1 MDYVMRSIVLGAM
14 CFGVALGQEAK
25 PVIDNERVTVWDVT
39 WAKGQANPARSRDRD
54 VVTMW
59 ISGAKARH
67 AYFTAKGAGKTNE
80 GSPGKGA
87 RSLEIELKD
96 NPVPPIENKTGYPLA
111 FPRPHVKKLLEN
123 SRVIVWSYRWK
134 PGEPTPM
141 HFHDK
146 DVVVVYLEDTAL
158 TSTTADGK
166 KTLNEYKAYDIRF
179 NKRDRTHTEML
190 AHGTGSAMMM
200 ELK

>member
-1 MDYVMRSIVLGAM
+1 MAGIKLIVAALLAMGAY
-14 CFGVALGQEAK
+14 GQEAAK
-25 PVIDNERVTVWDVT
+25 PVIDNDRVTVWDVT
-39 WAKGQANPARSRDRD
+39 WTKGTANPAAGHDRD
-54 VVTMW
+54 VVMMTLTGP
-59 ISGAKARH
+59 GAGTAS
-67 AYFTAKGAGKTNE
+67 FIAKGKERNK
-80 GSPGKGA
+80 PGAIGA
-87 RSLEIELKD
+87 RSLVIELKD
-96 NPVPPIENKTGYPLA
+96 HPVPPIENKTGYPLA

-123 SRVIVWSYRWK
+123 SRVIVWSYRWN

-158 TSTTADGK
+158 TSTTLDGAK
-166 KTLNEYKAYDIRF
+166 KQNDYKAFDIRF
-179 NKRDRTHTEML
+179 NKRDRTHTELL